1 MKEKPLKKYLFIF
14 ITFFSCFAYSQN
26 YDFSKYTNLL
36 SKEINKGNY
45 PGFVTLIYK
54 DNELIFSDTRGYK
67 DLESQEPLREN
78 SLFRIYSMSKPIT
91 GAALMILIEQGKARL
106 TDPVEK
112 FIPEFKSTKVLNK
125 KGGLDD
131 LQRPITL
138 LDLATH
144 SSGLTYSFVDRGKV
158 KEIYDEENI
167 YPYYFLDNVSL
178 VRPATKS
185 YPDVCTFSEKVASLP
200 LVHQPGMRWTYSI
213 GMDILGCVIERA
225 SGMSFSE
232 FLKKNL
238 FDPLEMDDTFFQVPT
253 NKKSRMTDL
262 YAHKKGFKEFG
273 IDIPKNI
280 KAYKNKLFLLDPKE
294 DSFFFQAASIEDGGS
309 GLVSTA
315 ADYMKFGKML
325 LNKGTYDG
333 VQVMKEE
340 TVALMTKNHAEN
352 KAKPFSFSAFGM
364 GVTVGVALDAKK
376 LRMKRGNDSFFWG
389 GAARTLFWVDP
400 KNNLVFVH
408 MSQVLG
414 SPRLQNKIE
423 TSVYKA
429 LGF

>member
-1 MKEKPLKKYLFIF
+1 MKKYLFIF

-26 YDFSKYTNLL
+26 YDFYNYTKLL

-54 DNELIFSDTRGYK
+54 DNELIYSDTRGYK
-67 DLESQEPLREN
+67 DLESQELLRED

-131 LQRPITL
+131 LQRSITL

-144 SSGLTYSFVDRGKV
+144 SSGLTYSFVDKGKV

-185 YPDVCTFSEKVASLP
+185 YPNVCAFAEKVASLP
-200 LVHQPGMRWTYSI
+200 LVHQPGQKWTYSI
-213 GMDILGCVIERA
+213 GMDILGCVIEKA

-238 FDPLEMDDTFFQVPT
+238 FDPLEMNDTFFQVPS
-253 NKKSRMTDL
+253 NKQSRMTDL
-262 YAHKKGFKEFG
+262 YAHKKGFKEYG

-280 KAYKNKLFLLDPKE
+280 KAYKNKLVLLDPKE
-294 DSFFFQAASIEDGGS
+294 DSFFFQEASIEDGGS

-325 LNKGTYDG
+325 LNKGKYNG
-333 VQVMKEE
+333 IQVMKEE
-340 TVALMTKNHAEN
+340 TVALMTKNHVEN
-352 KAKPFSFSAFGM
+352 KAKPFSFPAFGM

-376 LRMKRGNDSFFWG
+376 LRMKRGNNSFFWG